1 MVEAVEHL
9 LGHDLPEMLL
19 LVAPVDQRVET
30 AHWEGVLRDLIA
42 EHARETQSRFA
53 EQLLIDWRH
62 EKHHFWQ
69 IVPKEMLERLDHPLR
84 PETEAEKR
92 A

>member
-1 MVEAVEHL
+1 MAFLHDPEETLPDRINPDAVIY
-9 LGHDLPEMLL
+9 
-19 LVAPVDQRVET
+19 QRIET
-30 AHWEGVLRDLIA
+30 AHWEGLLRGLIA

-62 EKHHFWQ
+62 EKRHFWQ
-69 IVPKEMLERLDHPLR
+69 IVPKEMLDHLEHPLR
-84 PETEAEKR
+84 EDSEDEKR